1 MIYNGFNVSLIDMR
15 IWRELR
21 ELYPKFHIIK
31 YILLTMIY
39 EGSMHARNNKNERI
53 VIPPCYLK
61 CTRLDVKLIIRE
73 YHIHASSISRHLAY
87 LREKRLIRKE
97 YLGYYLA
104 DGIEELFEESTDN
117 VDDENIL
124 VFDGFYLKVCKS
136 SEEVLILS
144 YLAKKLI
151 DTNTKDVSISEIM
164 ESLLLDRKT
173 VKGALDNLK
182 DSSLI
187 EIGKDEIRVPN
198 ITEKYKL
205 FKGVFKQRENCNFY
219 SV

>member
-1 MIYNGFNVSLIDMR
+1 MIYNGFNASLIDLR
-15 IWRELR
+15 IWRELK
-21 ELYPKFHIIK
+21 EVFPKFHIIK

-39 EGSMHARNNKNERI
+39 EGSMQARNNKNERI
-53 VIPPCYLK
+53 VIPPCYQK

-87 LREKRLIRKE
+87 LKEKELIRKE
-97 YLGYYLA
+97 YLGYCLSE
-104 DGIEELFEESTDN
+104 GIEELFKDSTDN
-117 VDDENIL
+117 IDNENTL

-136 SEEVLILS
+136 SEEVLILF

-151 DTNTKDVSISEIM
+151 DTDIQNVSVPEIM
-164 ESLLLDRKT
+164 GDLLLDRKT

-182 DSSLI
+182 DNSYI
-187 EIGKDEIRVPN
+187 EVNKDEIRVPN
-198 ITEKYKL
+198 IVEKYKL
-205 FKGVFKQRENCNFY
+205 LKNEFKQSENCNFH

>member
-1 MIYNGFNVSLIDMR
+1 MIYNGFNASLIDLR

-21 ELYPKFHIIK
+21 EVFPKFHIIK

-39 EGSMHARNNKNERI
+39 EGSMQARNNKNERI
-53 VIPPCYLK
+53 IIPPCYQK
-61 CTRLDVKLIIRE
+61 CTHLDVKLIIRE

-87 LREKRLIRKE
+87 LREKGLIRKE

-104 DGIEELFEESTDN
+104 EGIEELFEDSTDN
-117 VDDENIL
+117 VNNENIL
-124 VFDGFYLKVCKS
+124 VFDGFYLKACKS

-144 YLAKKLI
+144 YLTKKLAY
-151 DTNTKDVSISEIM
+151 TNIKHVGVSEIM
-164 ESLLLDRKT
+164 KNLLLDRKT

-182 DSSLI
+182 DNSLI
-187 EIGKDEIRVPN
+187 EMNKDEIRVPN
-198 ITEKYKL
+198 IIEKYKL
-205 FKGVFKQRENCNFY
+205 LKTVFNQSENCNFH